1 MKARVVLA
9 ILIMGFS
16 GLVAEIFL
24 LREFLIVFAGN
35 EFSIGLVLANWLVIE
50 ALGAW
55 VFGHL
60 AEKFPGK
67 AEALTGITV
76 LFILSLFLA
85 LFLIRSLKRILG
97 ISVGEPVGLFPMFYS
112 SLLILAPV
120 SALHGALFPVCCQM
134 YSLASSPDAPAAGR
148 VYAYET
154 IGTMMGGLVCT
165 CLFIPLF
172 HTFRVVFWLA
182 LLNLILC
189 VALLVS
195 FWRTGHLSR
204 ALLLVQAVLTAGA
217 GYGLFAGPAD
227 ALHRL
232 SIQTQWKGLNVVHYQ
247 NSPYSNFCVVENE
260 GQYIFFQ
267 DGVPELITPVPDLPF
282 VEEFVHLPLLTH
294 PEPRHLLI
302 LGGGAGGV
310 IYEALKHLPVE
321 IIEYAE
327 LDPLL
332 IDLIRKFPT
341 PLTESELNDRRVRI
355 QYVDGRMYLR
365 TTRGTYDLILIGIT
379 EPSTL
384 QTNRF
389 FTQEFFRLARTKL
402 NRGGI
407 LVLSLP
413 GSLTYTTEELA
424 NLNSSIFHTLKTVF
438 PYVRAIPGEG
448 TNLFLVSD
456 APDILSVDA
465 RGIAERV
472 RQRNIR
478 AEVVLPWYLEQK
490 LHPGWQEWF
499 QRFIEGRS
507 GKINS
512 DFRPVGV
519 FYSVSHWSA
528 LFAPSLRGL
537 FRQLEKIN
545 LWTLVV
551 ALAAVLLG
559 YLLIW
564 RSGRGRSLRM
574 GILFSI
580 ITTGLA
586 GMLFDLMLIFA
597 FQSVYGYVFSWIGL
611 LVASFMTG
619 AACGA
624 LLVSRALKRSR
635 NPFRFFL
642 KTELAVM
649 GFAAG
654 CPLLLLAVYAL
665 LEGAETL
672 FFSRWLFLVLSFA
685 GGLLISAQFPLA
697 NHLLLQDR
705 GGFTPTAGLLYASD
719 LLGGWLGGVIGAV
732 VLLPILGLLGTGI
745 AVAMLK
751 LSSFSVIMGVGR
763 GLCGGG
769 P

>member
-9 ILIMGFS
+9 ILVMGFS

-35 EFSIGLVLANWLVIE
+35 EFSIGLVLANWLVME

-55 VFGHL
+55 VFGRL

-85 LFLIRSLKRILG
+85 LFLIRSLKRTLG

-120 SALHGALFPVCCQM
+120 SALHGALFPACCQM
-134 YSLASSPDAPAAGR
+134 YSLVSSPDAPAAGR

-165 CLFIPLF
+165 YLFIPLF

-195 FWRTGHLSR
+195 FRRTGHLSR
-204 ALLLVQAVLTAGA
+204 ALLLVQAVLLAGA

-232 SIQTQWKGLNVVHYQ
+232 SIQAQWKGLNVVHYQ

-294 PEPRHLLI
+294 PEPRHLLV

-310 IYEALKHLPVE
+310 IYEALKHPPVE
-321 IIEYAE
+321 TVEYAE

-407 LVLSLP
+407 LVLSQP

-456 APDILSVDA
+456 APDILSVDVKY
-465 RGIAERV
+465 IVERV

-545 LWTLVV
+545 LWALVV
-551 ALAAVLLG
+551 ALVAVLLC
-559 YLLIW
+559 YFLIW

-642 KTELAVM
+642 KTELAIM

-705 GGFTPTAGLLYASD
+705 GEFTPTAGLLYALD

-751 LSSFSVIMGVGR
+751 LSSFSVIMGVGQQ
-763 GLCGGG
+763 L
-769 P
+769 

>member
-1 MKARVVLA
+1 MLA
-9 ILIMGFS
+9 ILVMGFS

-24 LREFLIVFAGN
+24 LREFLIVFGGN
-35 EFSIGLVLANWLVIE
+35 EFSIGLILANWLVME

-55 VFGHL
+55 LFGRL

-67 AEALTGITV
+67 VEALVGINV
-76 LFILSLFLA
+76 LFVLFLFLA

-97 ISVGEPVGLFPMFYS
+97 ISVGEPVSLFPMFYS

-120 SALHGALFPVCCQM
+120 SALHGALFPACCQV
-134 YSLASSPDAPAAGR
+134 YSLVSSPDVPSAGR

-154 IGTMMGGLVCT
+154 IGTMIGGLLCT
-165 CLFIPLF
+165 YLFVPLL
-172 HTFRVVFWLA
+172 HTFQVVFWLV
-182 LLNLILC
+182 LLNLILGI
-189 VALLVS
+189 ALLVP
-195 FWRTGHLSR
+195 FWRAAWFSR
-204 ALLLVQAVLTAGA
+204 ALLLVQAVLAAGA

-227 ALHRL
+227 TPHRL
-232 SIQTQWKGLNVVHYQ
+232 SIQAQWQGLNVVHYQ

-260 GQYIFFQ
+260 GQYLFFQ
-267 DGVPELITPVPDLPF
+267 DGVLELITPVPDLPF
-282 VEEFVHLPLLTH
+282 VEEFVHLPLLMH
-294 PEPRHLLI
+294 PAPRRLLI

-310 IYEALKHLPVE
+310 IYEALKHPPVE

-365 TTRGTYDLILIGIT
+365 TTRSTYDLILIGIT

-389 FTQEFFRLARTKL
+389 FTQEFLRLAKTKL
-402 NRGGI
+402 HPGGI
-407 LVLSLP
+407 LVLGLP
-413 GSLTYTTEELA
+413 GSLTYTTDELA
-424 NLNSSIFHTLKTVF
+424 DLNSSIFHTLQSVL
-438 PYVRAIPGEG
+438 PHVRAIPGEG
-448 TNLFLVSD
+448 TNLFLASD
-456 APDILSVDA
+456 APDVLLVDA
-465 RGIAERV
+465 KHIVERAH
-472 RQRNIR
+472 QRNLR

-490 LHPGWQEWF
+490 LHPGWREWF

-507 GKINS
+507 RKINA

-528 LFAPSLRGL
+528 LFAPPLRGF
-537 FRQLEKIN
+537 FRQLERTD
-545 LWTLVV
+545 LWLPALGAAVVLICGLLLFRSRHRRTLR
-551 ALAAVLLG
+551 AAVL
-559 YLLIW
+559 Y
-564 RSGRGRSLRM
+564 
-574 GILFSI
+574 SI
-580 ITTGLA
+580 VTTGLA

-611 LVASFMTG
+611 LVASFMAG

-624 LLVSRALKRSR
+624 LLVSRALKRTP
-635 NPFRFFL
+635 NAFRFFL
-642 KTELAVM
+642 KTELAII

-654 CPLLLLAVYAL
+654 CPLLLLAMHAL

-697 NHLLLQDR
+697 NHLLLQDS

-719 LLGGWLGGVIGAV
+719 LLGGWLGGVVGAV
-732 VLLPILGLLGTGI
+732 VLLPILGLMGTGI
-745 AVAMLK
+745 TVAMLK
-751 LSSFSVIMGVGR
+751 LSSFAVIMWIEQR
-763 GLCGGG
+763 F
-769 P
+769 